1 MATITDVAVAAGV
14 SRGTASNVFTHPER
28 VRPALRDKV
37 LAAAEALG
45 YAGPNP
51 RVRFLKGGKI
61 NAIGVTPP
69 GAYGVQAA
77 FINPYLRDLLGGIAQ
92 VCDERSASLTI
103 VTGVGDDNTWGIR
116 NAVVD
121 GFIIH
126 RFEEAAII
134 EARRRQLP
142 FVLVDM
148 DGDATMSSVRID
160 DRGGARAAAA
170 HLVALGH
177 RKIGIVSVLRETPV
191 TRDFI
196 VHPTPRR
203 TTKLSSRFALDR
215 DRLAGYLD
223 ALASVNLKAG
233 DIPVVE
239 TWADFPASAREG
251 VAALLDAAP
260 DLTAVLAMTD
270 VQALAVIAEARRRGL
285 RVPEDLSVVGFDDIA
300 EGRQSSPPLTTVR
313 HPIEEKGR
321 VAAELLFEGT
331 RGRHV
336 VLPVEL
342 VERGSTT
349 VPPVMKTT
357 RA

>member
-1 MATITDVAVAAGV
+1 VATINDVALAAGV

-69 GAYGVQAA
+69 GAYGVEAA
-77 FINPYLRDLLGGIAQ
+77 FINPYLRDLLTGVAR
-92 VCDERSASLTI
+92 VCDERSSSLTI
-103 VTGVGDDNTWGIR
+103 VTGIGEDNNWGIR

-134 EARRRQLP
+134 EARRRRLP

-148 DGDATMSSVRID
+148 DGDETISSVRID
-160 DRGGARAAAA
+160 DRAGARAAAA
-170 HLVALGH
+170 HLVQLGH
-177 RKIGIVSVLRETPV
+177 RRLGIVSVLREEPGA
-191 TRDFI
+191 RNFI
-196 VHPTPRR
+196 LHAAPRR
-203 TTKLSSRFALDR
+203 STRLSSRFALDR

-223 ALASVNLKAG
+223 ALETVGLKAG
-233 DIPVVE
+233 QIPIVE
-239 TWADFPASAREG
+239 TWADVPAAAAEG
-251 VAALLDAAP
+251 IAALLDAEP

-270 VQALAVIAEARRRGL
+270 VQALAVMAEAQRRGL

-300 EGRQSSPPLTTVR
+300 EGRQSTPPLTTVL
-313 HPIEEKGR
+313 HPIEQKGR
-321 VAAELLFEGT
+321 AAAEMLFDGAQ
-331 RGRHV
+331 GRHV
-336 VLPVEL
+336 VLPVSL
-342 VERGSTT
+342 VVRGSTT
-349 VPPVMKTT
+349 EPRRT
-357 RA
+357 RAR